1 MDCQKKGSQLS
12 LVAALMGAAYGIIGL
27 NALFMFIGAWRFR
40 WRVCSIYC
48 TFVACLFQ
56 FAILVTAGVLLMTK
70 YNNVCSRSMTI
81 TAPGYARWTM
91 ADDFS
96 ITFQLWIST
105 IFTTFIFLCCG
116 MCSAW
121 NPDK

>member
-1 MDCQKKGSQLS
+1 
-12 LVAALMGAAYGIIGL
+12 MGAAYGIIGL

-81 TAPGYARWTM
+81 TAPGSVRWTM